1 MFDETLDLKK
11 LQKSGRV
18 GRIDVDLKAENNK
31 TTGIATVPS
40 SLDQATT
47 ALIAASIESIEKV
60 GPYNASFSLVEIEDF
75 REKKR
80 KEILKR
86 AQEIMIKWKAAR
98 KTEES
103 KALST
108 VMEKVESAKPISWG
122 PDELPA
128 GPEVDSSEE
137 LIVVEGRADVA
148 LLLSI
153 GIKNVVATN
162 GVNISQSL
170 VELTKTKKKVT
181 AFVDGDRVGEMILK
195 ELLRL
200 NAKVDY
206 VAVAPRGKEVEE
218 LSPSEA
224 LEILSKSLPLQEYLS
239 TTTSQRKLSQLS
251 KEQVA
256 LLKEKAVQVKGK
268 LTSLLLDED
277 GNVVEEIP
285 IGELYEKLDKHDN
298 VKYVVF
304 DGVITQR
311 LLDKSA
317 SLGIQVIVGER
328 VGKVEKQPESL
339 LVLRSEDLLQL
350 SDQ

>member
-1 MFDETLDLKK
+1 M
-11 LQKSGRV
+11 
-18 GRIDVDLKAENNK
+18 GRIDVDIKSENNK
-31 TTGIATVPS
+31 TAGIATVPS

-60 GPYNASFSLVEIEDF
+60 GPYNANFLLLEIEDF

-86 AQEIMIKWKAAR
+86 AQEIMVKWKAIR
-98 KTEES
+98 KTEET
-103 KALST
+103 KALSA
-108 VMEKVESAKPISWG
+108 VLEKAESAKPVSWG

-137 LIVVEGRADVA
+137 LVVVEGRADIT

-170 VELTKTKKKVT
+170 VELTKTKKKVV
-181 AFVDGDRVGEMILK
+181 AFLDGDRVGEMILK

-200 NAKVDY
+200 GAKVDV
-206 VAVAPRGKEVEE
+206 VAVAPKGKEVEE

-224 LEILSKSLPLQEYLS
+224 LEVLNKAISLQEYIS
-239 TTTSQRKLSQLS
+239 SVSSQKKLSQLT
-251 KEQVA
+251 KEQIA
-256 LLKEKAVQVKGK
+256 LLKEKVAQVKGK

-285 IGELYEKLDKHDN
+285 IGELYEKLDQRDN
-298 VKYVVF
+298 IKYLVF

-317 SLGIQVIVGER
+317 GLGIQVVVGER
-328 VGKVEKQPESL
+328 IGKVEKQPEKL

-350 SDQ
+350 GD

>member
-60 GPYNASFSLVEIEDF
+60 GPYNASFSLIEIEDF

-86 AQEIMIKWKAAR
+86 AQEIMIKWKAVR

-108 VMEKVESAKPISWG
+108 VMEKAESAKPVSWG

-137 LIVVEGRADVA
+137 LVIVEGRADVA

-153 GIKNVVATN
+153 GIKNIVATN
-162 GVNISQSL
+162 GVNISPSL

-200 NAKVDY
+200 NAKIDY
-206 VAVAPRGKEVEE
+206 VAVAPKGKEVEE

-224 LEILSKSLPLQEYLS
+224 LEILNKALPLQEYLS
-239 TTTSQRKLSQLS
+239 TTTSQKKLLQLS
-251 KEQVA
+251 KEQIA
-256 LLKEKAVQVKGK
+256 LLKEKVAQIKGK
-268 LTSLLLDED
+268 LTSLLLDEN
-277 GNVVEEIP
+277 GNVIEEIP
-285 IGELYEKLDKHDN
+285 IGELYEKLDQHDN
-298 VKYVVF
+298 VKYLVF
-304 DGVITQR
+304 DGVVTQR

-317 SLGIQVIVGER
+317 GLGIQVIVGER
-328 VGKVEKQPESL
+328 IGKVEKQPEKL

-350 SDQ
+350 SEQ